1 MRTNF
6 NFSALNSSGRRRF
19 SLQKKSP
26 NWKVV
31 VSVSAA
37 LAMALGI
44 AGCAIV
50 SNNDKNVD
58 PTTPTAQEQ
67 TQDEAEQS
75 VEDEYAL
82 LIDRLNISG
91 LEMVDNLTP
100 KVEAEVQ
107 KQLEALV
114 PEGGTIIDAS
124 DVYVAPDGST
134 WVSEEDY
141 LKYIE
146 GQENTNT
153 TGEEETG
160 KGEVVQDGY
169 LAPDGTVWI
178 SEAEY
183 LKYIEGQNSN
193 ETGTGTATEDVQV
206 EGDYYLAPDGSVWE
220 SEADYLKY
228 VQSEKGSSETTV
240 ENGDVVEVEDSSV
253 YKAPD
258 GTYWESEED
267 YLNSLKAD
275 TVVDETV
282 KEEQK
287 EEVKEE
293 TGKGEETTDNYY
305 VAPDGTRWESKAM
318 YDEYIKGQEEAAVAE
333 TTSVE
338 ETTTVTETVVE
349 ETTVTNTS
357 TDYYLAPD
365 GELWVS
371 EAAYLEHIG
380 ATSSTETGMG
390 EEEAVIETSEGV
402 EVVPESE
409 YQENTDVEQAVDTSN
424 YYIDEYGNCW
434 ASYED
439 YLAYTQY
446 MAQEENG
453 KQR

>member
-31 VSVSAA
+31 VSISAA

-50 SNNDKNVD
+50 NNNDKNVD

-67 TQDEAEQS
+67 TKDETEQS

-146 GQENTNT
+146 GQQNTNT

-183 LKYIEGQNSN
+183 LKYIEGQKSN
-193 ETGTGTATEDVQV
+193 ETGTGTATEDIQV

-220 SEADYLKY
+220 SEAEYLKY
-228 VQSEKGSSETTV
+228 VQAEKGSSETTV

-258 GTYWESEED
+258 GTYWESEQD

-318 YDEYIKGQEEAAVAE
+318 YDEYIKGQEAAAVAE

-338 ETTTVTETVVE
+338 ETTTVTETVVDD
-349 ETTVTNTS
+349 TTVTNTN

-371 EAAYLEHIG
+371 EAAYLESIG

-390 EEEAVIETSEGV
+390 EEEAAVETSEGV

-409 YQENTDVEQAVDTSN
+409 YQENNDVEQTVDTSN